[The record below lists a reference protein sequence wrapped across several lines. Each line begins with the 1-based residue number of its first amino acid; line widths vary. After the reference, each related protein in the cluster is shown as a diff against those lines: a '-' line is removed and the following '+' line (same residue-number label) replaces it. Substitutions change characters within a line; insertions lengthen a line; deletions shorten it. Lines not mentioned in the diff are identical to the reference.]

1 MTTTFEKLSSN
12 KVKLGFT
19 VEPEKF
25 DEGLQTAYRKLV
37 KQITIPG
44 FRRGKAPMRIIESHY
59 GPSVFYEDAF
69 EAIFPEIYRA
79 ALEEHGVEPVDSPEL
94 DVQQI
99 GRGQELKFTV
109 EVFVRPDVKLGA
121 YKNLGIK
128 KEPAEVTDDDVSAEI
143 ERTRER
149 AARYVEVTDRP
160 AKLDD
165 QVNIDYAGYLGDVQ
179 FDGGTATGH
188 DLVLGSGSFIPG
200 FEDQLVG
207 AKVGDEVDVNVTFPE
222 EYHAPELAGKAVV
235 FKVKVNSIRE
245 KDVPALDDDFV
256 TEVSEKANTV
266 DEYRAEIRETLE
278 KRADA
283 NAERAFEDAVVDAVS
298 DNAEVDIPKA
308 MVDDEI
314 NAMLRDMEMRLA
326 YQGMKLDDFVKY
338 TGQTIDQLREQY
350 RPGSEERVRKNLVL
364 EAVMK
369 AENIAATD
377 EEVDAEIAD
386 YAKRSGQK
394 PEDLRKAIGEDGVK
408 RFAEMAS
415 LKKTV
420 DFLKANAE

>member
-12 KVKLGFT
+12 KVKLGFA

-37 KQITIPG
+37 KQISIPG
-44 FRRGKAPMRIIESHY
+44 FRRGKAPMRVIESHY

-79 ALEEHGVEPVDSPEL
+79 GLEEHGVEPVDSPEL
-94 DVQQI
+94 DIEQI
-99 GRGQELKFTV
+99 GRGKELKFTV
-109 EVFVRPDVKLGA
+109 EVFVRPDVKLGE
-121 YKNLGIK
+121 YKNLGLK
-128 KEPAEVTDDDVSAEI
+128 KEVAEVTDDDVNADI
-143 ERTRER
+143 ERARER
-149 AARYVEVTDRP
+149 AARYVEITDRP

-222 EYHAPELAGKAVV
+222 EYHAEELAGKPVV
-235 FKVKVNSIRE
+235 FKVNVNSIRE

-266 DEYRAEIRETLE
+266 DEYRAEIREKLE
-278 KRADA
+278 KRAED
-283 NAERAFEDAVVDAVS
+283 NADRAFEDAVLDAVS

-308 MVDDEI
+308 MIDDEVT
-314 NAMLRDMEMRLA
+314 AMLRDMEMRLA

-350 RPGSEERVRKNLVL
+350 RPGAEERVRKNLVL

-377 EEVDAEIAD
+377 EEVDKEIAD
-386 YAKRSGQK
+386 YATRSGQK

>member
-37 KQITIPG
+37 RQISIPG
-44 FRRGKAPMRIIESHY
+44 FRRGKAPMRVIESHY

-79 ALEEHGVEPVDSPEL
+79 GLEEHGVEPVDSPEL
-94 DVQQI
+94 DIEQI
-99 GRGQELKFTV
+99 GRGKELKFTV
-109 EVFVRPDVKLGA
+109 EVFVRPDVELGE
-121 YKNLGIK
+121 YKHLGLK
-128 KEPAEVTDDDVSAEI
+128 KEAAEVTDDDVNADI
-143 ERTRER
+143 ERARER
-149 AARYVEVTDRP
+149 AARYVEITDRP

-179 FDGGTATGH
+179 FDGGTAKGH

-207 AKVGDEVDVNVTFPE
+207 ANAGDEVDVNVTFPE
-222 EYHAPELAGKAVV
+222 DYHAEELAGKPVV

-266 DEYRAEIRETLE
+266 DEYRAEIREKLE
-278 KRADA
+278 KRAED
-283 NAERAFEDAVVDAVS
+283 NADRAFEDAELDAVS

-308 MVDDEI
+308 MIDDEVT
-314 NAMLRDMEMRLA
+314 AMLRDMEMRLA
-326 YQGMKLDDFVKY
+326 YQGMKLDDFAKY
-338 TGQTIDQLREQY
+338 TGQTVDQLREQY
-350 RPGSEERVRKNLVL
+350 RPGAEERVRKNLVL

-377 EEVDAEIAD
+377 EEVDKEIAD
-386 YAKRSGQK
+386 YAARSGQK

>member
-128 KEPAEVTDDDVSAEI
+128 KEPPRSPTTTSAPTSSAPASAPPAMSRSPTAPRSSTI
-143 ERTRER
+143 RSTSTTPAIWATCSSTAARPRGTTSCSAR
-149 AARYVEVTDRP
+149 AASSP
-160 AKLDD
+160 ALRTSLS
-165 QVNIDYAGYLGDVQ
+165 APRS
-179 FDGGTATGH
+179 ATRWT
-188 DLVLGSGSFIPG
+188 STSPSPRSTTR
-200 FEDQLVG
+200 
-207 AKVGDEVDVNVTFPE
+207 A
-222 EYHAPELAGKAVV
+222 ELAGKAVV

>member
-143 ERTRER
+143 ERARER